1 MASTSS
7 RQTLELAR
15 EAHRQGRY
23 GEAEGICR
31 DLLER
36 TPADGEAP
44 YLLGLVLHQTG
55 REAEAEEWLRRA
67 AALAPRSPNAHYALG
82 CVYAATGNAARAAEA
97 FATALQR
104 NPAYLNAAYGLGN
117 ACYELHDFERAV
129 SAYRQ
134 ALALNPRDYEIWNNL
149 GRGLEALLRTEE
161 ALAAYRR
168 AIEIQPQFGL
178 ARSNRALALLA
189 LGRLQEG
196 FREYEWR
203 WRRTPPRSYAQ
214 PFWRGQPIPGK
225 TLLIYAEQGFGDVI
239 QFVRFVSQAR
249 ARAGQVILECQAP
262 LKRLFEHARCADTI
276 IAVGETPPPFDYY
289 VPVLSLPLALGTT
302 LESLPGNPWLA
313 APAAEPLPPVPA
325 GHLKVGLVW
334 AGSRGNFND
343 NRRSIPFPELQ
354 PILAKP
360 GIAFFSLQVP
370 IRPEDQPHVCA
381 TPQVVP
387 LDGRIRD
394 FYDTAGFLGQMD
406 LVISVDTAV
415 AHLAG
420 ALGKPVWALL
430 FHPGDW
436 RWLLQRTD
444 SPWYPTM
451 RLFRQSPSQS
461 GQWQPVIARVAEELG
476 RTSEATGFLLDSHC
490 GLPAKSR
497 AN

>member
-1 MASTSS
+1 MPSTSL
-7 RQTLELAR
+7 RETLESAR

-23 GEAEGICR
+23 EKAEAICR
-31 DLLER
+31 DLAGR
-36 TPADGEAP
+36 APADGEAP

-55 REAEAEEWLRRA
+55 REAEAENWLRLA
-67 AALAPRSPNAHYALG
+67 ATLNSRSPNACYALG
-82 CVYAATGNAARAAEA
+82 CVYAARANAASAAGA
-97 FATALQR
+97 FGAALQR
-104 NPAYLNAAYGLGN
+104 NPAYLNAYYGLGN

-134 ALALNPRDYEIWNNL
+134 ALALNPQDYVVWNNL
-149 GRGLEALLRTEE
+149 GRALEGLVRTEE
-161 ALAAYRR
+161 ALAAYER
-168 AIEIQPQFGL
+168 AIEIQPQFDL
-178 ARSNRALALLA
+178 ARSNHALGLLS

-203 WRRTPPRSYAQ
+203 WRRTPPRPYPQ

-225 TLLIYAEQGFGDVI
+225 SLLVYAEQGFGDVI
-239 QFVRFVSQAR
+239 QFARFVPQAR
-249 ARAGQVILECQAP
+249 ARAGKVILECQAP
-262 LKRLFEHARCADTI
+262 LKRLFEHARCADI
-276 IAVGETPPPFDYY
+276 VIAVGETPPPFDYF
-289 VPVLSLPLALGTT
+289 VPVLSLPLVLGTT
-302 LESLPGNPWLA
+302 LETIPRNPWLS
-313 APAAEPLPPVPA
+313 APVAKALPPVPP
-325 GHLKVGLVW
+325 GHPKVGLVW
-334 AGSRGNFND
+334 SGSRGNIND
-343 NRRSIPFPELQ
+343 DRRSIRFPELR
-354 PILAKP
+354 PILEKP

-387 LDGRIRD
+387 LNGRIRD

-476 RTSEATGFLLDSHC
+476 RWVPG
-490 GLPAKSR
+490 R
-497 AN
+497 